1 MYILGL
7 NAYHGD
13 CSACLFKD
21 NKIIAAIEEERI
33 TRIKHA
39 AGFPINSIKF
49 CLEFAKINLDQI
61 DYIAINRNPNLR
73 IINKI
78 LYALKNIL
86 KTKNFFERVKNFKKI
101 NSLDAEFKKHFR

>member
-21 NKIIAAIEEERI
+21 GNIVAAIEEERL
-33 TRIKHA
+33 TRVKHA

-49 CLEFAKINLDQI
+49 CLNKENISLKNIN
-61 DYIAINRNPNLR
+61 YVAVNRNPNLR
-73 IINKI
+73 LFSKL

-86 KTKNFFERVKNFKKI
+86 KIRKFNNRLKNLK
-101 NSLDAEFKKHFR
+101 